1 MSRKILLRK
10 STKKAHGD
18 LCFIEHAAPVEI
30 EHREVDDD
38 LADIIPGYLTAAR
51 LHIVQQAADV
61 LSSMLNSSEHR
72 QRYDA
77 AGSVSIA
84 CELSPLV
91 DEKKDLV

>member
-1 MSRKILLRK
+1 MSRKILLRE

-51 LHIVQQAADV
+51 LHIVQQAAGIRMHDCHALGRV
-61 LSSMLNSSEHR
+61 DDTAEHR

-84 CELSPLV
+84 
-91 DEKKDLV
+91 